1 MIYSQLDKKI
11 LQRDKFY
18 GFNKAARE
26 ISTCLY
32 DHASPSSL
40 RVLFPNNAYRNFAS
54 PMIENCIDTTNLS
67 YNLPCIPKSLSRKSF
82 LLTAIS
88 LDAKK
93 SLFSSDSMLSCSK
106 APKSSNPRLILS
118 NLTAGMTSA
127 HRNLSSWSSTL
138 VKLLDSSNSRYL

>member
-1 MIYSQLDKKI
+1 MHRLAP
-11 LQRDKFY
+11 LQYYF
-18 GFNKAARE
+18 
-26 ISTCLY
+26 L
-32 DHASPSSL
+32 
-40 RVLFPNNAYRNFAS
+40 NNAYRNFAS
-54 PMIENCIDTTNLS
+54 PMIENCIETTNLS

-118 NLTAGMTSA
+118 NLTAGI
-127 HRNLSSWSSTL
+127 
-138 VKLLDSSNSRYL
+138 